1 MFVLKQNNPNRSHS
15 ASSAD
20 LRGPTH
26 TPPRTRSS
34 SISDASEAA
43 NSTKTDRSRRRPRS
57 DWSCG
62 CVWTRS
68 PSNGRFLF
76 VYSLQERSKLVSPVI
91 TEMSDSTKR
100 MRQKIPKRA
109 EKRREKTTETPRTI
123 TTTIKGRKSTDGPS
137 HPSRQF
143 REIEILWYR

>member
-1 MFVLKQNNPNRSHS
+1 M
-15 ASSAD
+15 
-20 LRGPTH
+20 
-26 TPPRTRSS
+26 
-34 SISDASEAA
+34 
-43 NSTKTDRSRRRPRS
+43 
-57 DWSCG
+57 
-62 CVWTRS
+62 
-68 PSNGRFLF
+68 
-76 VYSLQERSKLVSPVI
+76 SPVI